1 MPLFRRKRV
10 SDTTI
15 CCVSDTNTPG
25 SLVFI
30 NISCKL
36 YIEKVFLSFEIFFII
51 FQNKLQKS
59 VKEMQTVLL
68 RFLTIQRTGKKSQI
82 IESLS
87 ISATDKAGIY
97 AKLTMK

>member
-1 MPLFRRKRV
+1 MFLF
-10 SDTTI
+10 
-15 CCVSDTNTPG
+15 
-25 SLVFI
+25 L
-30 NISCKL
+30 
-36 YIEKVFLSFEIFFII
+36 FII

-97 AKLTMK
+97 AKLTMMY

>member
-1 MPLFRRKRV
+1 MSVILQFVV
-10 SDTTI
+10 SVI
-15 CCVSDTNTPG
+15 LLLVFAPG

-68 RFLTIQRTGKKSQI
+68 RFLTIQRTGKKSQR

-97 AKLTMK
+97 AKLTMMC

>member
-1 MPLFRRKRV
+1 
-10 SDTTI
+10 
-15 CCVSDTNTPG
+15 
-25 SLVFI
+25 
-30 NISCKL
+30 
-36 YIEKVFLSFEIFFII
+36 
-51 FQNKLQKS
+51 
-59 VKEMQTVLL
+59 MQTVLL